1 MDWINVIDTE
11 PGRKSKTWNAY
22 VLHGIPTALLIDGE
36 TGEILARS
44 VGSGMNLHAILSELL
59 P

>member
-1 MDWINVIDTE
+1 MVWINVLDTNA
-11 PGRKSKTWNAY
+11 GRKSKMWDAY
-22 VLHGIPTALLIDGE
+22 ALHGIPTALLIDGE